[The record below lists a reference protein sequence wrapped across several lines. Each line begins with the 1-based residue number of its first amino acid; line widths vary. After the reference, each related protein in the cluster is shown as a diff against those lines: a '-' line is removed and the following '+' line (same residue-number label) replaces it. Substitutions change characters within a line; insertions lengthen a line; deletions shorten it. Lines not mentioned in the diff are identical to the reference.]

1 MGQATLETSRLL
13 LTPLAEEHLELE
25 VAVDSDPE
33 VMRYLTGRPSPRKT
47 VEAQHRRRLAIS
59 QNTPGFGLWAGFTA
73 GQFVGWWLLHPSTR
87 PESAA
92 GEGEVEL
99 GYRLLRRFWR
109 QGLASEGARELIR
122 HAFDDLGL
130 SRVFAETMAVNTASR
145 ATMNSVGLHYQRT
158 VHREWDYPLR
168 CSQ

>member
-33 VMRYLTGRPSPRKT
+33 VMRYRTGRASTRKT
-47 VEAQHRRRLAIS
+47 IEALHRRRLAIS
-59 QNTPGFGLWAGFTA
+59 QKAPGLGLWAGFTA
-73 GQFVGWWLLHPSTR
+73 GQFVGWWLLDPSTR

-92 GEGEVEL
+92 SEGEAEL

-109 QGLASEGARELIR
+109 QGLASEGAQELIR

-158 VHREWDYPLR
+158 L
-168 CSQ
+168 QM